1 MTSAQ
6 AIRKLKGLKADILRD
21 GKVDWDETGVL
32 LDFIRPLTRKHGF
45 LFQDYENLLKKCRAD
60 GRITKEE
67 SDKLAL
73 QLDFLCGFFA
83 NLRLK
88 FWLTIAVMALVLVAA
103 IALTGRVKSVV
114 EIPVRSAEPP
124 AEVAP

>member
-6 AIRKLKGLKADILRD
+6 AIRKLKRLKEDILRD
-21 GKVDWDETGVL
+21 GQVDWNETGVL

-45 LFQDYENLLKKCRAD
+45 LFQDYENLLKKCRED

-73 QLDFLCGFFA
+73 QLDFLCGFFS

-114 EIPVRSAEPP
+114 EIPARPAEPP
-124 AEVAP
+124 AELSN